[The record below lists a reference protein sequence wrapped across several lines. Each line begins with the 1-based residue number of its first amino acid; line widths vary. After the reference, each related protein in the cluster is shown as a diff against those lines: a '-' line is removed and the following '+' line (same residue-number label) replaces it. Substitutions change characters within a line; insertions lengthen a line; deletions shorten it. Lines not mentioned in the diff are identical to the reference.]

1 MNFGP
6 EPTTGDAG
14 LRRKAG
20 AVASLLALTALLVGS
35 FFGDRGV
42 LQLMAQRKK
51 ADALQQEL
59 QNLRAEN
66 LRLAEEIGALRSDP
80 RAIERLAREVLGL
93 ARPGET
99 VFIVREDQGPARP

>member
-20 AVASLLALTALLVGS
+20 AVASLLALT
-35 FFGDRGV
+35 
-42 LQLMAQRKK
+42 
-51 ADALQQEL
+51 
-59 QNLRAEN
+59 
-66 LRLAEEIGALRSDP
+66 
-80 RAIERLAREVLGL
+80 REVLGL